1 MATQKLN
8 LTRDQLATFLKNQE
22 QIKQFERLFAVVD
35 EVAPSSDTTLITI
48 QAGNAD
54 AAATEALAQIVRL
67 SQDAAINSSAAD
79 QKAVQ
84 ALDTLGRIANA
95 LEMLATAPVI
105 QNNNSVVTD
114 YIDFSNQAPHV
125 DRIRRLAWNDSD
137 QTLDLGMEYG
147 VIQQIGQETY
157 ARVENTTGVTIPNG
171 TVVGFVGVGANNTL
185 SVAPYLA
192 DGSTPTLYILG
203 VMTHDLPDSG
213 EVGYCNVW
221 GHVRTLDTSAFAAG
235 DILYASP
242 TVAGAFTNVKPTAP
256 DNVIPLAAVLK
267 VGVTD
272 GEIFVRPTIEQ
283 ERYYGEFYNSAGV
296 TPVAANTAY
305 ALAWSGTTISD
316 GVTIAGSPVTQITV
330 SESGLYQF
338 NARMQFNSGNSNTKS
353 AWIWWKL
360 NGTTNYSNSA
370 TIGTL
375 SDNNGYL
382 VLRNSQFF
390 SLAAGDYIEL
400 MWAVDDTN
408 LAPINV
414 ASTAFAPAAACAVV
428 EVTQIQQ

>member
-1 MATQKLN
+1 MVQKLN
-8 LTRDQLATFLKNQE
+8 LTRDQFASFLQDHE
-22 QIKQFERLFAVVD
+22 QIKQFERLFATVD
-35 EVAPSSDTTLITI
+35 TIDTVTLDEISI
-48 QAGNAD
+48 SAGNAEASAND
-54 AAATEALAQIVRL
+54 ALAQI
-67 SQDAAINSSAAD
+67 
-79 QKAVQ
+79 
-84 ALDTLGRIANA
+84 TRIADA
-95 LEMLATAPVI
+95 LELLTQAPLI
-105 QNNNSVVTD
+105 ENNNSITTD
-114 YIDFSNQAPHV
+114 YIDFDGTPPHV
-125 DRIRRLAWNDSD
+125 DRIRRMAWNPSD

-157 ARVENTTGVTIPNG
+157 ARVENMTGVAIPNG

-192 DGSTPTLYILG
+192 DGTTPTLYILG

-221 GHVRTLDTSAFAAG
+221 GHVRNLDTSAFSAG

-242 TVAGAFTNVKPTAP
+242 TVAGDFTNVKPTAP

-267 VGVTD
+267 VGVAD

-283 ERYYGEFYNSAGV
+283 ERYYGEFYNTTGV

-305 ALAWSGTTISD
+305 ALSWDGATISD
-316 GVTIAGSPVTQITV
+316 GVMATGSQIEV
-330 SESGLYQF
+330 SESGLFHF
-338 NARMQFNSGNSNTKS
+338 NARVQFSSGNANTKS
-353 AWIWWKL
+353 AWLWWRL
-360 NGTTNYSNSA
+360 NGTTTYSNSA
-370 TIGTL
+370 VIGTL
-375 SDNNGYL
+375 STNNGYV

-400 MWAVDDTN
+400 MWAVDDTS
-408 LAPINV
+408 LAPTNV
-414 ASTAFAPAAACAVV
+414 AATAFAPAAPCGLI

>member
-1 MATQKLN
+1 MAYSPINPTQLTPPRVELIDPRSGAISREWYRFFLSLLTATQTN
-8 LTRDQLATFLKNQE
+8 QDEIELAPDATSL
-22 QIKQFERLFAVVD
+22 IASYDSVFAD
-35 EVAPSSDTTLITI
+35 TI
-48 QAGNAD
+48 QGI
-54 AAATEALAQIVRL
+54 EA
-67 SQDAAINSSAAD
+67 
-79 QKAVQ
+79 
-84 ALDTLGRIANA
+84 
-95 LEMLATAPVI
+95 APVPQVSNTI
-105 QNNNSVVTD
+105 STN
-114 YIDFSNQAPHV
+114 YIDFELDAPHV
-125 DRIRRLAWNDSD
+125 GKIGRMAWNPTD
-137 QTLDLGMEYG
+137 QTLDLGMEYD

-157 ARVENTTGVTIPNG
+157 ARVENMTGVTIPNG

-221 GHVRTLDTSAFAAG
+221 GHVRNLDTSAFTIG

-242 TVAGAFTNVKPTAP
+242 TVAGDFTNVKPTAP

-267 VGVTD
+267 VGVAD

-283 ERYYGEFYNSAGV
+283 ERYYGEFYNTTGV

-305 ALAWSGTTISD
+305 ALSWDGATISD
-316 GVTIAGSPVTQITV
+316 GVMATGSQIEV
-330 SESGLYQF
+330 SESGLFHF
-338 NARMQFNSGNSNTKS
+338 NARVQFSSGNANTKS
-353 AWIWWKL
+353 AWLWWRL
-360 NGTTNYSNSA
+360 NGTTTYSNSA
-370 TIGTL
+370 VIGTL
-375 SDNNGYL
+375 STNNGYV

-400 MWAVDDTN
+400 MWAVDDTG
-408 LAPINV
+408 LAPTNV
-414 ASTAFAPAAACAVV
+414 AATAFAPAAPCGLV